1 MRLISHCLTA
11 VIQLS
16 GILSLIDFGNLSA
29 PPSFSALPP
38 VIIHN
43 ASPKAIS
50 GRTSYLRVRLEF
62 LRYPQFIR
70 RLFNGG
76 RFGPPWDFTPTST
89 WTWIGHP
96 VSGPMQATYRP
107 IQTRFPCGFT
117 PEVLNL
123 APYIRSPDR
132 STKSTISHLDV
143 LYVLVSTGFQVLFHS
158 RPGVLF
164 TVPSQYYSLSV
175 TGSYLGLE
183 GGPPVFPR
191 DSSCPVVLW
200 ILSALLIFCLHD
212 SHALRYAFPHTSTRS

>member
-62 LRYPQFIR
+62 LRYPHLITTF
-70 RLFNGG
+70 FNTCV
-76 RFGPPWDFTPTST
+76 FGPPKPFTVPST

-96 VSGPMQATYRP
+96 VSGLLIPTLRP
-107 IQTRFPCGFT
+107 IQTWFPFGSVASDHLT
-117 PEVLNL
+117 SLALVTRRTVLQKV
-123 APYIRSPDR
+123 RHQ
-132 STKSTISHLDV
+132 TCV
-143 LYVLVSTGFQVLFHS
+143 L
-158 RPGVLF
+158 
-164 TVPSQYYSLSV
+164 
-175 TGSYLGLE
+175 
-183 GGPPVFPR
+183 
-191 DSSCPVVLW
+191 
-200 ILSALLIFCLHD
+200 
-212 SHALRYAFPHTSTRS
+212 

>member
-1 MRLISHCLTA
+1 M
-11 VIQLS
+11 
-16 GILSLIDFGNLSA
+16 
-29 PPSFSALPP
+29 
-38 VIIHN
+38 
-43 ASPKAIS
+43 
-50 GRTSYLRVRLEF
+50 EF
-62 LRYPQFIR
+62 LRYPHLIR
-70 RLFNGG
+70 HHFNGG

-96 VSGPMQATYRP
+96 VSGPMQATDRP
-107 IQTRFPCGFT
+107 VQTRFPFGFT

-132 STKSTISHLDV
+132 STKSTISHFDV

-158 RPGVLF
+158 PPGVLF
-164 TVPSQYYSLSV
+164 TFPSQYYTLSV
-175 TGSYLGLE
+175 IGEYLGLE

-200 ILSALLIFCLHD
+200 ILSALSIFHLRD